1 MFEIKDF
8 GFGVYV
14 LLPSNFIEAY
24 FSPFFLA
31 HVQIFPQ
38 TNLVSYF
45 FLFVAILFF
54 PFAVI
59 LLRLLFGNL
68 FEIYE
73 TNNFLDTSQQ

>member
-45 FLFVAILFF
+45 FLFVAIFIF
-54 PFAVI
+54 SVRRNFATTFI
-59 LLRLLFGNL
+59 WQF
-68 FEIYE
+68 I
-73 TNNFLDTSQQ
+73 